1 MCCERGAFAVVHWG
15 PAGRAASL
23 LLVLVV
29 VVAVLLLVL
38 LMLLLVEA
46 GSRAVERAEQAERG

>member
-1 MCCERGAFAVVHWG
+1 MVHWG